1 MAFVEVSYKKSLLK
15 FGLDRLSRLRSWIP
29 NQKGQRMNVKNIIGL
44 VEKLFLIIIAIF
56 TVAAMGQEISSL
68 IENRRVELQDLLL
81 MFIYAEVL
89 GMLAAFYYSH
99 RIPITIPLFIAM
111 TALSRLIILQ
121 GKDGNPAILLYESG
135 AIIMIAGAC
144 WIISR
149 VNKTKDSDREWLM
162 PYELKRITEL
172 RIMLDWVSSGPELGL
187 GGEFSGLDFMSPNVI
202 ISCSNAT
209 QYDYCRDCL
218 L

>member
-1 MAFVEVSYKKSLLK
+1 
-15 FGLDRLSRLRSWIP
+15 
-29 NQKGQRMNVKNIIGL
+29 MNVKNIIGL

-68 IENRRVELQDLLL
+68 IDSRRVELQDLLL

-89 GMLAAFYYSH
+89 GMLAAFYSSH

-149 VNKTKDSDREWLM
+149 VNIAKDNE
-162 PYELKRITEL
+162 
-172 RIMLDWVSSGPELGL
+172 
-187 GGEFSGLDFMSPNVI
+187 
-202 ISCSNAT
+202 
-209 QYDYCRDCL
+209 
-218 L
+218 

>member
-1 MAFVEVSYKKSLLK
+1 
-15 FGLDRLSRLRSWIP
+15 
-29 NQKGQRMNVKNIIGL
+29 MNVKNIIGS
-44 VEKLFLIIIAIF
+44 VENLFLIIIAIF
-56 TVAAMGQEISSL
+56 TVAAMGQEIYSL
-68 IENRRVELQDLLL
+68 ISNRRVELQDLLL

-89 GMLAAFYYSH
+89 GMLAAFYSSH

-149 VNKTKDSDREWLM
+149 VNKDKEN
-162 PYELKRITEL
+162 E
-172 RIMLDWVSSGPELGL
+172 
-187 GGEFSGLDFMSPNVI
+187 
-202 ISCSNAT
+202 
-209 QYDYCRDCL
+209 
-218 L
+218 

>member
-1 MAFVEVSYKKSLLK
+1 
-15 FGLDRLSRLRSWIP
+15 
-29 NQKGQRMNVKNIIGL
+29 MNVKNIIGL
-44 VEKLFLIIIAIF
+44 VEKIFLIIIAIF
-56 TVAAMGQEISSL
+56 TVAAMGQEIFSL
-68 IENRRVELQDLLL
+68 ISNRRVELQDLLL

-89 GMLAAFYYSH
+89 GMLAAFYASH

-149 VNKTKDSDREWLM
+149 VNVVKEN
-162 PYELKRITEL
+162 E
-172 RIMLDWVSSGPELGL
+172 
-187 GGEFSGLDFMSPNVI
+187 
-202 ISCSNAT
+202 
-209 QYDYCRDCL
+209 
-218 L
+218 

>member
-1 MAFVEVSYKKSLLK
+1 
-15 FGLDRLSRLRSWIP
+15 
-29 NQKGQRMNVKNIIGL
+29 MNVKNIIGS
-44 VEKLFLIIIAIF
+44 VENLFLIIIAIF
-56 TVAAMGQEISSL
+56 TVAAMGQEIYSL
-68 IENRRVELQDLLL
+68 ISNRRVELQDLLL

-89 GMLAAFYYSH
+89 GMLAAFYSSH

-149 VNKTKDSDREWLM
+149 VIKDKEN
-162 PYELKRITEL
+162 E
-172 RIMLDWVSSGPELGL
+172 
-187 GGEFSGLDFMSPNVI
+187 
-202 ISCSNAT
+202 
-209 QYDYCRDCL
+209 
-218 L
+218 

>member
-1 MAFVEVSYKKSLLK
+1 M
-15 FGLDRLSRLRSWIP
+15 D
-29 NQKGQRMNVKNIIGL
+29 VKNIIGL

-56 TVAAMGQEISSL
+56 TVAAMGQEIFTL
-68 IENRRVELQDLLL
+68 ISNRRVELQDLLL

-89 GMLAAFYYSH
+89 GMLAAFYASH

-149 VNKTKDSDREWLM
+149 VNVMKEKE
-162 PYELKRITEL
+162 
-172 RIMLDWVSSGPELGL
+172 
-187 GGEFSGLDFMSPNVI
+187 
-202 ISCSNAT
+202 
-209 QYDYCRDCL
+209 
-218 L
+218 

>member
-1 MAFVEVSYKKSLLK
+1 
-15 FGLDRLSRLRSWIP
+15 
-29 NQKGQRMNVKNIIGL
+29 MNIKIIIGSI
-44 VEKLFLIIIAIF
+44 ENLFLIIIAIF
-56 TVAAMGQEISSL
+56 TIAAMGQEISTL
-68 IENRRVELQDLLL
+68 ISNRRVELQDLLL

-89 GMLAAFYYSH
+89 GMLAAFYSSH

-149 VNKTKDSDREWLM
+149 VNIDKEN
-162 PYELKRITEL
+162 E
-172 RIMLDWVSSGPELGL
+172 
-187 GGEFSGLDFMSPNVI
+187 
-202 ISCSNAT
+202 
-209 QYDYCRDCL
+209 
-218 L
+218 